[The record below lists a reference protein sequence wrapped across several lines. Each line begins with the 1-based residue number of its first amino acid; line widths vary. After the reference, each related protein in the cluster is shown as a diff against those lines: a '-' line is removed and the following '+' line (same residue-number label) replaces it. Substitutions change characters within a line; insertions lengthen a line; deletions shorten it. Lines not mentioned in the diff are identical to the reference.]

1 MHQPLTIDALAEIVR
16 TIDGPITP
24 RGAGLHLQIGNPAKP
39 NATTIDCTHLNHV
52 HDYIASDLTITV
64 GAGISL
70 GALQDLLRDHNQWL
84 PWDAPQ
90 AQQASV
96 AGLLATGLS
105 GPLRHG
111 YGSPRDWLLGMR
123 FVTGDGRI
131 IKSGGKVVKNVAG
144 YDLHKLHIGALGTL
158 GLIAEVSFKVAP
170 IPQADQSLQ
179 IACTSIADAHEL
191 AYALRQR
198 PFNPSALMIDAT
210 ADQATLWVRWLGV
223 NGAVARQLADAR
235 HKAPHAQVAEKG
247 DWQTLSQRP
256 FSTTHGT
263 QLRIGVAPQHLLHV
277 YPILTTHVPAAQF
290 HVMPT
295 VGLIRAYCQ
304 NAPDVTALRH
314 AIAQYGGYV
323 VVETGDATD
332 RWGPAPAGFGM
343 MQALKQS
350 WDPAGK
356 LNPGRYIV
364 E

>member
-1 MHQPLTIDALAEIVR
+1 MHQPQSITELAELVR

-24 RGAGLHLQIGNPAKP
+24 RGAGLHQQLGNPAAP
-39 NATTIDCTHLNHV
+39 TATTIDCTQLNHV

-70 GALQDLLRDHNQWL
+70 GALQELLRNHNQWL

-90 AQQASV
+90 AHQASV

-158 GLIAEVSFKVAP
+158 GIIAEVSFKVAP

-179 IACTSIADAHEL
+179 IACTTLTEAHAL

-198 PFNPSALMIDAT
+198 PFNPSALLIDAR
-210 ADQATLWVRWLGV
+210 DGQVTLWVRWLGV

-235 HKAPHAQVAEKG
+235 RKAPQAQSAEKG
-247 DWQTLSQRP
+247 DWQALTQRP
-256 FSTTHGT
+256 FSTSHGT
-263 QLRIGVAPQHLLHV
+263 QLRIGVAPQHLPQV
-277 YPILTTHVPAAQF
+277 YPVLMAQLPDR
-290 HVMPT
+290 HLQVMPT
-295 VGLIRAYCQ
+295 VGLVRAYCQ
-304 NAPDVTALRH
+304 NAPDVATLRRALTPFD
-314 AIAQYGGYV
+314 GYA
-323 VVETGDATD
+323 VVEIGADSN
-332 RWGPAPAGFGM
+332 RWGSDPAGFGM

-364 E
+364 

>member
-1 MHQPLTIDALAEIVR
+1 MHQPHTITDLAELVR

-24 RGAGLHLQIGNPAKP
+24 HGAGLHQQIGNPAAP
-39 NATTIDCTHLNHV
+39 TATTIDCTQLNHV

-70 GALQDLLRDHNQWL
+70 GALQDLLREHNQWL

-105 GPLRHG
+105 GPLRHS

-158 GLIAEVSFKVAP
+158 GIIAEVSFKVAP
-170 IPQADQSLQ
+170 IPQADQSLRVVCQ
-179 IACTSIADAHEL
+179 SIAEAHAL

-198 PFNPSALMIDAT
+198 PFNPSAVLIDAT
-210 ADQATLWVRWLGV
+210 TNAVTLWVRWLGV
-223 NGAVARQLADAR
+223 NHAVARQLADAR
-235 HKAPHAQVAEKG
+235 RKAPQAQVAEKG
-247 DWQTLSQRP
+247 DWAILTQRP
-256 FSTTHGT
+256 FSTSHDV
-263 QLRIGVAPQHLLHV
+263 QLRIGVAPQHLLDV
-277 YPILTTHVPAAQF
+277 YTQLTASLTEAHLQIL
-290 HVMPT
+290 PT
-295 VGLIRAYCQ
+295 VGLIRSYSQ
-304 NAPDVTALRH
+304 HMPDIMHLRH
-314 AIAQYGGYV
+314 IVEPYNGYV
-323 VVETGDATD
+323 TVEIGEHAD
-332 RWGPAPAGFGM
+332 RWGSAPVGFGM

-350 WDPAGK
+350 WDPAHK

-364 E
+364 